1 MIREYKKFISFIL
14 ILGFLITSV
23 IPIINTSAIDK
34 KHEMLNSAPYEYYT
48 YPKMTQLLMDL
59 EKNNSDIMSL
69 DSIGKT
75 YEGRDIWL
83 VKLSDNVE
91 LDEDEPSVLFMGA
104 HHGDE
109 KPAFEVLIFFIK
121 YMIEKYGAQDI
132 DDDNDGVINEDPFDG
147 IDNDQDGAIDE
158 DPSEEQVTNAIDNT
172 QIFIIPMVNPDGV
185 EANTRKNCAP
195 NYGPDGTN
203 ATITSYGVDLN
214 RNYGYAWNYPYLFPE
229 AYYLEDLTA
238 DDSGI
243 YRGEKPFC
251 ENETKAVKN
260 FIETHNI
267 SISLSY
273 HDYGEWMVFPWMHSS
288 MHTPH
293 EALYRSIGTNMSKLN
308 KYDLKIF
315 GQSGTQEY
323 LIPRLCGTPGSSENW
338 LYGEHEI
345 ISYTVELCK
354 RRAERMTSLV
364 LDACW
369 KHVGVNLYICER
381 SINIQQEKHAY
392 YCNPIL
398 SQVLYYFKQ
407 QMVNPFVDEALKQ

>member
-1 MIREYKKFISFIL
+1 MIRYHKKFISFII
-14 ILGFLITSV
+14 ILGFLITSI
-23 IPIINTSAIDK
+23 IPIINTSALYK
-34 KHEMLNSAPYEYYT
+34 KYETLNSVPYEYYT
-48 YPKMTQLLMDL
+48 YPKMTQLLIDL
-59 EKNNSDIMSL
+59 EKNNSDLMSI
-69 DSIGKT
+69 DSIGTT
-75 YEGRDIWL
+75 YEGRNIWL

-109 KPAFEVLIFFIK
+109 KPAFEVLIFFIN

-132 DDDNDGVINEDPFDG
+132 DDDNDGIINEDPFDG

-158 DPSEEQVTNAIDNT
+158 DPSEEQVTNTIHNT

-195 NYGPDGTN
+195 NYDLDGDN
-203 ATITSYGVDLN
+203 NTISSYGVDLN

-229 AYYLEDLTA
+229 EYYLEYLTS
-238 DDSGI
+238 DNSGI

-260 FIETHNI
+260 FIENHNI
-267 SISLSY
+267 CISLSY

-293 EALYRSIGTNMSKLN
+293 EALFRSIGTNMSKLN
-308 KYDLKIF
+308 KYELRIF
-315 GQSGTQEY
+315 GQKGTREY
-323 LIPRLCGTPGSSENW
+323 LIPQFCGTPGSSENW

-345 ISYTVELCK
+345 LSYTVELCK
-354 RRAERMTSLV
+354 RRAERITSLV

-381 SINIQQEKHAY
+381 SINIEQEKNDY
-392 YCNPIL
+392 YFNPIL
-398 SQVLYYFKQ
+398 SQLIYYFKQ
-407 QMVNPFVDEALKQ
+407 QIDYT